1 MAKKSLKLCRLA
13 QHIVKL
19 LAESS
24 RPGHGRTYA
33 RDKAHELDGLPTH
46 DVVSWAGIRLDGR
59 NLNSLAE
66 AIEEASGRT
75 IYALDLSAAARVAV
89 AIDALPPLDLQELLA

>member
-24 RPGHGRTYA
+24 RPGHGPTYA
-33 RDKAHELDGLPTH
+33 RDKAHELDGLSTH
-46 DVVSWAGIRLDGR
+46 EVVSWAGVCLDGR
-59 NLNSLAE
+59 NRNSLAE
-66 AIEEASGRT
+66 AIEQASGRD
-75 IYALDLSAAARVAV
+75 INAIDLSAAARAAV
-89 AIDALPPLDLQELLA
+89 AIDALPPLDLKELLA